1 MVQVTRAYNGTTAYL
16 TSKGIDS
23 MALKVA
29 LLADAGDYDATH
41 ATIDQMTNGTSGN
54 ATVTMTIATP
64 GVVTW
69 TGHGL
74 SDGAMVLLTTTG
86 ALPTGL
92 TPGGVYFVVGSAT
105 NTFQLAATSGGA
117 AIATSGSQSGVH
129 TAFHIGSYEVSGNG
143 WTPGGEALTGVAVTT
158 VTTNDALIDADNVV
172 VTASGGQIG
181 FAYGHVFY
189 DSLTGRVIKHTDYGE
204 AWRAGDGTDFKINIP
219 NGLYN
224 LNYTPA

>member
-16 TSKGIDS
+16 ASKGIDQ
-23 MALKVA
+23 MAIKVA
-29 LLADAGDYDATH
+29 LLADAGDYVATH
-41 ATIDQMTNGTSGN
+41 STIDEMTNGTAGN
-54 ATVTMTIATP
+54 SVVTMTIATP
-64 GVVTW
+64 GVITW
-69 TGHGL
+69 TAHGM
-74 SDGAMVLLTTTG
+74 SDGDMVLLTTTG

-92 TPGGVYFVVGSAT
+92 TAGGVYFLVSSDT
-105 NTFQLAATSGGA
+105 NTFQLSATSGGS

-143 WTPGGEALTGVAVTT
+143 WTPGGETLASVAVTT
-158 VTTNDALIDADNVV
+158 VTTNDALIDADNVS

-181 FAYGHVFY
+181 YAYGHVYY

-204 AWRAGDGTDFKINIP
+204 AWRAGDGTPFVINIP
-219 NGLYN
+219 NGLYV